1 MRDLPPGRP
10 AHRAAQGAETMRW
23 LATHRITYAE
33 PSTPP
38 NVLEVMAMDLGADHP
53 GPGRYALYTS
63 AEWGAERRPDWTLDG
78 EGRLWLKD
86 ERLPENVTATV
97 ESVWD

>member
-1 MRDLPPGRP
+1 
-10 AHRAAQGAETMRW
+10 MRW

-33 PSTPP
+33 PPKPP
-38 NVLEVMAMDLGADHP
+38 DVVEVMAMDLGVDHP

-63 AEWGAERRPDWTLDG
+63 EEWEAESRPDWTLDG
-78 EGRLWLKD
+78 EGRLWFKG